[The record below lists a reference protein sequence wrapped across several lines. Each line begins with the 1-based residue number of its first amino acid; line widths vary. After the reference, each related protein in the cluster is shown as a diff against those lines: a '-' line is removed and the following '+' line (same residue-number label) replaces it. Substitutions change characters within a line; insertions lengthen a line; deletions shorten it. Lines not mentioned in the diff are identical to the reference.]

1 MRWTCTL
8 ISHGAPQHLYDS
20 HWGQPQWC
28 ALSYLSWPVFAVLL
42 PQRQPLSPR
51 LGKKCVWSGAG
62 AREGPLLAS
71 ECLGFVKEA
80 ARENWLVLGLL
91 GKGCGGYCSEGLE
104 RTLAGT
110 EV

>member
-1 MRWTCTL
+1 MV
-8 ISHGAPQHLYDS
+8 HLS
-20 HWGQPQWC
+20 TSMTVTGGSPSGVLC
-28 ALSYLSWPVFAVLL
+28 PILSWPVSAVLL
-42 PQRQPLSPR
+42 PQRQPPSPR

-80 ARENWLVLGLL
+80 AHENWLVLGLL

-104 RTLAGT
+104 RTLACT